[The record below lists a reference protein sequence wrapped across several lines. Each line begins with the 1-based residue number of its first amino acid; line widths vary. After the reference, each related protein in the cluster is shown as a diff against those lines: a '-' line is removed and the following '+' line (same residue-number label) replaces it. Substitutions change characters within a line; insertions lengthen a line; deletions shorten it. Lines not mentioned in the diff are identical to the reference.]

1 MNKSARQ
8 KFIDGKILTQY
19 IFSPGFGSMRS
30 PMASSESKESSPP
43 LDLEDLF
50 TATAEELK
58 ERKSLVLWRRP
69 VTTLKY
75 GSLEAG
81 QLLLSFAMK
90 LLNRWLLGSL
100 LFLTILYFLPGPHE
114 SLVRFCEKNMAFSI
128 YWLGLGVLS
137 SVGFGTGLHTFLLYL
152 GPHIASVTLAA
163 YECQTLDFPT
173 PPYPDKKICPP
184 VPYTHTLPNVWS
196 ILSKVRPEAFL
207 WGLGTAL
214 GELPPYFMARSA
226 RLSGQELEDE
236 EEVEVSGSKNFLDGA
251 KVFME
256 RVVRRIGFM
265 GILLCASVPNPL
277 FDLAGITCGHFL
289 VPFWK
294 FFGATIIGK
303 ALVKATFQQLFVIV
317 AFSEDLVNKLV
328 TGLGGLPWIGP
339 PIQGIIKDVLKSTK
353 QQMHSPNKSD
363 VVLSFSLVVRA
374 FELCAFLMVAA
385 FVVSLINSLAQI
397 NFKRRQDKE
406 RSMRNLELLLYADN
420 LATEAMT
427 V

>member
-1 MNKSARQ
+1 KAEMS
-8 KFIDGKILTQY
+8 
-19 IFSPGFGSMRS
+19 
-30 PMASSESKESSPP
+30 SSESNDSSPP
-43 LDLEDLF
+43 PELKNPF
-50 TATAEELK
+50 TVTSEELM

-69 VTTLKY
+69 IATLKY
-75 GSLEAG
+75 GALEGA

-90 LLNRWLLGSL
+90 LVNRWLLGSL
-100 LFLTILYFLPGPHE
+100 LFLIILYFLPGPHE
-114 SLVRFCEKNMAFSI
+114 SVVRYCEKNMAFTI

-137 SVGFGTGLHTFLLYL
+137 SVGFGSGLHTFLLYL

-173 PPYPDKKICPP
+173 PPYPEKKICPSGTYP
-184 VPYTHTLPNVWS
+184 RMLPSVWS
-196 ILSKVRPEAFL
+196 ILTKVRPESCL

-226 RLSGQELEDE
+226 RLSGQELEE
-236 EEVEVSGSKNFLDGA
+236 GEEVGVTERQTFVDNA

-256 RVVRRIGFM
+256 RVVRRIGFF

-303 ALVKATFQQLFVIV
+303 AFVKATFQQLFVIV

-328 TGLGGLPWIGP
+328 AGLGGLPWIGQ
-339 PIQGIIKDVLKSTK
+339 PIQGVIKDVLRSTK
-353 QQMHSPNKSD
+353 KQMHSPSKSD
-363 VVLSFSLVVRA
+363 VVLSFNIVVRA

-397 NFKRRQDKE
+397 NLKRRQDKE
-406 RSMRNLELLLYADN
+406 REMKYMELLLHADDK
-420 LATEAMT
+420 TTKEFS